1 MIISCVECQKLMKKF
16 VNRCVDEE
24 SNGVQ
29 ATTFR
34 AFCESYREKH
44 DENVNVDL
52 CLILN
57 AKLASVTNETGT
69 EIVDPTKAP
78 NVCIKFRNGL
88 LK

>member
-1 MIISCVECQKLMKKF
+1 MKKF
-16 VNRCVDEE
+16 VNKCVDEE
-24 SNGVQ
+24 SSGVQ

-34 AFCESYREKH
+34 AFCESYREKNE
-44 DENVNVDL
+44 ENVNVDL

-78 NVCIKFRNGL
+78 NVCIKFKNGIKKL
-88 LK
+88 TLRV